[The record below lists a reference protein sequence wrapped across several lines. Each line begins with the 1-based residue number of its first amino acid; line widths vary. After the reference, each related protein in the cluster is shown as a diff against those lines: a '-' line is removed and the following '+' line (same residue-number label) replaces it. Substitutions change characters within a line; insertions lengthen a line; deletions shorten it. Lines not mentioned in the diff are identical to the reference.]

1 MNENKEEFKRLIYEL
16 MIDARNLEDYPVE
29 ESKVIV
35 DEFKDGMYC
44 SNAYEEVYKANQSLC
59 ERLNTEEDKDV
70 ECIISNLLSIAEH
83 LSMKMYDYGEYYIR
97 IARDEKMDE
106 IFQFYENLDIQQKVD
121 FMKFLSSLQKLV
133 KADDTCF

>member
-16 MIDARNLEDYPVE
+16 MIGARNLEDYPVE
-29 ESKVIV
+29 ESKIIV

-59 ERLNTEEDKDV
+59 GRLNTDEDKDV

-83 LSMKMYDYGEYYIR
+83 LSMKMYDYGEYYAKKIS
-97 IARDEKMDE
+97 DCNVEK
-106 IFQFYENLDIQQKVD
+106 IICFYENLEEERKIK
-121 FMKFLSSLQKLV
+121 FMKLLYSIKKIVNSSNE
-133 KADDTCF
+133 